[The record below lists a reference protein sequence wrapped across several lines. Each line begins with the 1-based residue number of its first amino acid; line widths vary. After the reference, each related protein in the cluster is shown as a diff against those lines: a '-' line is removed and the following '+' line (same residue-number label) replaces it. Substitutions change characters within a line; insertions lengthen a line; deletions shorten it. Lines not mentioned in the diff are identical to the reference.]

1 MQVSTILMTAVCD
14 LVYQSET
21 WAHADF
27 YFSKNARDQEA
38 FAEPGGRPWRGIM
51 SPLHRRVIQ
60 LLEEGSSGVSYKAP
74 ELPLDP
80 KGPGA

>member
-38 FAEPGGRPWRGIM
+38 FGEPGGRPWRGIM
-51 SPLHRRVIQ
+51 SPPHRRVIQ
-60 LLEEGSSGVSYKAP
+60 LLEEEAGYKAP
-74 ELPLDP
+74 ELPLGP